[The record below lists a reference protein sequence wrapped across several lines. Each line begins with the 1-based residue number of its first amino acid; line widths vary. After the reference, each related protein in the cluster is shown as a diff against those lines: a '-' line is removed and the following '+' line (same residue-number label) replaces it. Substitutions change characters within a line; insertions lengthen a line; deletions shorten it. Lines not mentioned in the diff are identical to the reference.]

1 MMRTVAIPNRR
12 ERSEAIIRAAQG
24 VGRPLFLLLL
34 VITVSFV
41 PVLSLEAEEGCLAE
55 KRNSISGACLPTSSR
70 RQLSAEVAAAALS
83 TSRSMTTGAI

>member
-12 ERSEAIIRAAQG
+12 ERSGAIIRAAQG

-41 PVLSLEAEEGCLAE
+41 PVFSLEAEEGCLAE
-55 KRNSISGACLPTSSR
+55 KRNSISGACLPPLRHLAVSSR
-70 RQLSAEVAAAALS
+70 LRSRQPLFQRPVV
-83 TSRSMTTGAI
+83 